1 MPRWGRSPIPCERLL
16 VSIAISPAS
25 ADDIDEISRLVNS
38 AFRGDSSR
46 AGWTTEA
53 DLLGGQRTD
62 PDTLRRELSRGQ
74 ATILCLRDGP
84 KGRIQACLFLDMSK
98 PDEWYLGIMTVL
110 PTAQSGG
117 LGRKLLD

>member
-1 MPRWGRSPIPCERLL
+1 MRNDLTTR
-16 VSIAISPAS
+16 PATL
-25 ADDIDEISRLVNS
+25 ADAPTLAALVNS

-62 PDTLRRELSRGQ
+62 PDTLRRELSRGE
-74 ATILCLRDGP
+74 ATILCLRDGL
-84 KGRIQACLFLDMSK
+84 KGPIQACLFLDRSK
-98 PDEWYLGIMTVL
+98 PAEWYLGMMTVL

-117 LGRKLLD
+117 L